1 MNNVNKRL
9 MKQHVFA
16 ITN

>member
-1 MNNVNKRL
+1 MNNVSKRL